1 MKFLNDKLD
10 GLQWRSLNF
19 IKQVK
24 LSIVFKFTAI
34 LISFLLVRFLL
45 KYLEVNDYALWS
57 VILSFLNW
65 IVFFDLGIANGVK
78 NKIAE
83 SLSNERWHDARLYI
97 STGYI
102 SLFFFSSTVFIIVLA
117 VSSFI
122 DWQKLFNVIEYGNGY
137 LSKLVL
143 IILFFTL
150 SNFVLS
156 LINAVFNAVQRASLA
171 VANQFLTQ
179 LFSLFVVLLLSRFTK
194 SDLHLLALGYGLSML
209 TSNLCLSVWFFNK
222 NRNLSPRLK
231 YFDKAKLSPVVA
243 LGLRFFFLQLTM
255 MIILT
260 TDRFILLQLTDRE
273 QVTSYDI
280 VYRYFNIIFIFHAL
294 INTPLWSMYTE
305 AYHKKDY
312 LWIEKTMKNMIFL
325 FGFYI
330 VGAIVLIIVGDVVIE
345 LWLGNIDLGLDKS
358 NYIYMA
364 LLVLFS
370 IFHSILAYFTNGIG
384 KTNLQLSTSVIGA
397 LINIPL
403 SIYFVQV
410 HDMGL
415 NGVILATIIS
425 LSLFCFTGPF
435 QVVQEIRLLKK
446 QCP

>member
-10 GLQWRSLNF
+10 GLHWRSLNL

-45 KYLEVNDYALWS
+45 KYLDVEDYALWS

-102 SLFFFSSTVFIIVLA
+102 ALFLFSSIVFSIVLA
-117 VSSFI
+117 VSGLI
-122 DWQKLFNVIEYGNGY
+122 DWQHLFNIYEYNNRY
-137 LSKLVL
+137 LSTLVL

-179 LFSLFVVLLLSRFTK
+179 LLSLFVVLLLLKFTE
-194 SDLHLLALGYGLSML
+194 SNLHLLALGYGLSML
-209 TSNLCLSVWFFNK
+209 LSNLFLSVWYFKK
-222 NRNLSPRLK
+222 NGNLAPSLK
-231 YFDKAKLSPVVA
+231 YFDKAKLTPVVA
-243 LGLRFFFLQLTM
+243 LGMRFFMLQLTM

-273 QVTSYDI
+273 EVTKYDI
-280 VYRYFNIIFIFHAL
+280 VYRYFNILFIFHAL

-312 LWIEKTMKNMIFL
+312 LWIEKTMKNMVFL
-325 FGFYI
+325 CGLYI
-330 VGAIVLIIVGDVVIE
+330 VGATVLVFVGNIIIG
-345 LWLGNIDLGLDKS
+345 LWLGNIELGLETS

-384 KTNLQLSTSVIGA
+384 KTNLQLLTSIIGA

-403 SIYFVQV
+403 SIYFVRV
-410 HDMGL
+410 HHFGL

-425 LSLFCFTGPF
+425 LSLFCLTGPF

-446 QCP
+446 GSQ